1 MVQILLSG
9 YEMYIVYTVASPG
22 PVAWYLYLA
31 VGVVAL
37 LAVFTCVARIT
48 LTLQNTANTA
58 ATRWVVIIII
68 IAVIIIIIIV
78 IMVIITMVR
87 VVEVGEFQCQ
97 LCNSKVATP
106 RW

>member
-1 MVQILLSG
+1 MVMVQILLSG
-9 YEMYIVYTVASPG
+9 YEMYIVYTVPSPG

-58 ATRWVVIIII
+58 ATRWVVIIT
-68 IAVIIIIIIV
+68 VIIIIIIII
-78 IMVIITMVR
+78 IMVIIIMS
-87 VVEVGEFQCQ
+87 EIIKM
-97 LCNSKVATP
+97 S
-106 RW
+106 

>member
-9 YEMYIVYTVASPG
+9 YEMYIVYTVPSPG

-68 IAVIIIIIIV
+68 IFIMVIIIIII
-78 IMVIITMVR
+78 MVR

-97 LCNSKVATP
+97 LCNSKVATT

>member
-1 MVQILLSG
+1 
-9 YEMYIVYTVASPG
+9 MYIVYTVPSPG
-22 PVAWYLYLA
+22 PVAWYLYLG

-58 ATRWVVIIII
+58 ATRWVVIIT
-68 IAVIIIIIIV
+68 VIIII
-78 IMVIITMVR
+78 IITMVR

-97 LCNSKVATP
+97 LCNSKVATT

>member
-1 MVQILLSG
+1 
-9 YEMYIVYTVASPG
+9 MYIVYTAPSPG

-68 IAVIIIIIIV
+68 IIIFIIIIII
-78 IMVIITMVR
+78 INIITMVR

-97 LCNSKVATP
+97 LCNSKVATT

>member
-1 MVQILLSG
+1 MVQILLPG

-68 IAVIIIIIIV
+68 III
-78 IMVIITMVR
+78 MFIITMAR

-97 LCNSKVATP
+97 LCNSKVATT

>member
-9 YEMYIVYTVASPG
+9 YEMYIVYTVPSPG

-58 ATRWVVIIII
+58 AARWVVIIII
-68 IAVIIIIIIV
+68 IIII

-97 LCNSKVATP
+97 LCNSKVATT